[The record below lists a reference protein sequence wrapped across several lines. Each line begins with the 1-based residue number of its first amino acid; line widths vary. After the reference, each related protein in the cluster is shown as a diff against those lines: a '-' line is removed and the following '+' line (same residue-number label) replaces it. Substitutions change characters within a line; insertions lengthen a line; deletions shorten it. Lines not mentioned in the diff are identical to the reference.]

1 VRWDAVAVRRYTA
14 TKVAEAGLDPAV
26 TARLPDPDADSGG
39 IAARSAHARP
49 RGVVAVP
56 ALVIARHH
64 ALSAAQPAGPW
75 HPVIRDIMEKTG
87 R

>member
-1 VRWDAVAVRRYTA
+1 M
-14 TKVAEAGLDPAV
+14 

-56 ALVIARHH
+56 TLVIARNH

>member
-1 VRWDAVAVRRYTA
+1 MHWDAVAVRRYTA
-14 TKVAEAGLDPAV
+14 TKVAGAGLGLAV
-26 TARLPDPDADSGG
+26 TARLTDPDADCGG

-49 RGVVAVP
+49 PGVAAVT
-56 ALVIARHH
+56 ALVIARPC

-75 HPVIRDIMEKTG
+75 HPVIRDITDRTG

>member
-1 VRWDAVAVRRYTA
+1 MHRHAFDIRRSTVPLA
-14 TKVAEAGLDPAV
+14 AEAGLDPAV
-26 TARLPDPDADSGG
+26 TARLPDQDADNGG